1 MSEEI
6 TITKETKETKEVKVI
21 KGRPRPVTQKR
32 DGAKK
37 LDLKNSAQL
46 FNEEFYIYWPDPTVD
61 VTEYEADDGNID
73 VNEIPAENLIEF
85 TCRYI
90 DPGTFQEILNTPLAY
105 DLPTAKNLTQEA
117 IEEVIR
123 KAIKDRLSKTK
134 TEADIRYEVLL
145 ACIIDPKFESVEQIK
160 RILPA
165 ALQMELYDE
174 MIKGAIGVNL
184 VARFQESN

>member
-1 MSEEI
+1 MS
-6 TITKETKETKEVKVI
+6 KETKETKEVKVI
-21 KGRPRPVTQKR
+21 KGRPRPVTKRR

-37 LDLKNSAQL
+37 LNLKDSAQL

-61 VTEYEADDGNID
+61 VSEYEADDGSID
-73 VNEIPAENLIEF
+73 VNEIPVENLIEF

-105 DLPTAKNLTQEA
+105 DLPEDKNLSQQE
-117 IEEVIR
+117 IEEIIR
-123 KAIKDRLSKTK
+123 KAVQDRLKKTK

-174 MIKGAIGVNL
+174 IIKGAIGDNL